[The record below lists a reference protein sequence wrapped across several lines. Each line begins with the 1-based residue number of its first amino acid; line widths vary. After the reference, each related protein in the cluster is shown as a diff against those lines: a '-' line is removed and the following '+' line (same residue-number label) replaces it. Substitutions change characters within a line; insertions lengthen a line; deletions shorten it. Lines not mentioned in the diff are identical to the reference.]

1 MKDVQIFNFETNTK
15 IRAVL
20 RDGEPWFVAQD
31 VCDAI
36 GIVNPTMALKAVDN
50 DEKAALSLTEVSSNG
65 VQQRREFNIINESGL
80 YTIVL
85 RSRKATTP
93 GTPQHRF
100 RKWVTSEVLPQI
112 RKTGKYETPSD
123 RMTDEQV
130 GYIYNSVMRICGETG
145 KTYQALFGMLKREF
159 QVASY
164 KHIKAVDFPHACEV
178 LGVPVPVFT
187 SRAQQ
192 AIEHQE
198 HYGYLNEID
207 AWNTIN
213 LWFRLKNLSE
223 FMQDHMLPVLKKLDS
238 GLCGRAYSLTHDP
251 IMTLTLTEDCLLD
264 LSKQFQQLDNKGMD
278 WNERVSNIKNC
289 TFKRLT

>member
-20 RDGEPWFVAQD
+20 KDGEPWFVAKD

-36 GIVNPTMALKAVDN
+36 GIINSRDAVQRLDD
-50 DEKAALSLTEVSSNG
+50 DEKMTVGLTDSRAGSG
-65 VQQRREFNIINESGL
+65 PQSILLINESGL

-85 RSRKATTP
+85 RSRKATTR

-145 KTYQALFGMLKREF
+145 QTYQALFGMLKREF

-164 KHIKAVDFPHACEV
+164 KHIKAVDFPHACE
-178 LGVPVPVFT
+178 LIGVPVPVFT
-187 SRAQQ
+187 SRAQP
-192 AIEHQE
+192 ALTHQISACIGE
-198 HYGYLNEID
+198 TD
-207 AWNTIN
+207 AWNVIN
-213 LWFRLKNLSE
+213 LWFRLKGLSE
-223 FMQDHMLPVLKKLDS
+223 FMQEHMLPVLKKLDS
-238 GLCGRAYSLTHDP
+238 GLFGRAYSLANDP

-264 LSKQFQQLDNKGMD
+264 LSKQFYQSDSKVID
-278 WNERVSNIKNC
+278 WGERIKNINNNS
-289 TFKRLT
+289 FKHLT

>member
-1 MKDVQIFNFETNTK
+1 MTSTNLSFNNTNFS
-15 IRAVL
+15 IVDHNGQVWL
-20 RDGEPWFVAQD
+20 RSAELAEALGYADDRSVSRIYARNSDEFTDSMSTVVKLTTSA
-31 VCDAI
+31 
-36 GIVNPTMALKAVDN
+36 NLKA
-50 DEKAALSLTEVSSNG
+50 EMRIYSLRGAHLVAMFARTD
-65 VQQRREFNIINESGL
+65 IA
-80 YTIVL
+80 
-85 RSRKATTP
+85 KK
-93 GTPQHRF
+93 F
-100 RKWVTSEVLPQI
+100 RKWVLDVLDREQAKI
-112 RKTGKYETPSD
+112 NGVRQD

-145 KTYQALFGMLKREF
+145 QTYQALFGMLKREF

>member
-20 RDGEPWFVAQD
+20 KDGEPWFVAKD

-36 GIVNPTMALKAVDN
+36 GIINSRDAVQRLDD
-50 DEKAALSLTEVSSNG
+50 DEKMTVGLTDSRAGSG
-65 VQQRREFNIINESGL
+65 PQSILLINESGL

-145 KTYQALFGMLKREF
+145 QTYQALFGMLKREF

-164 KHIKAVDFPHACEV
+164 KHIKAIDFPKVCAV
-178 LGVPVPVFT
+178 LGISVPIFT
-187 SRAQQ
+187 ARAQQ

-238 GLCGRAYSLTHDP
+238 GLFGRAYSLTHDP

>member
-1 MKDVQIFNFETNTK
+1 MDAQNLSIFQFNQSPIRIEILNNEPLFCLTDVASVLEISNANPSRFKLSEAGVHK
-15 IRAVL
+15 MYIR
-20 RDGEPWFVAQD
+20 
-31 VCDAI
+31 
-36 GIVNPTMALKAVDN
+36 
-50 DEKAALSLTEVSSNG
+50 SSG
-65 VQQRREFNIINESGL
+65 QKRELVFINEPNL
-80 YTIVL
+80 YRVIF
-85 RSRKATTP
+85 RSNK
-93 GTPQHRF
+93 PQAINF
-100 RKWVTSEVLPQI
+100 QNWVFDEVLPQI

-145 KTYQALFGMLKREF
+145 QTYQALFGMLKREF

-238 GLCGRAYSLTHDP
+238 GLFGRAYSLTHDP